1 MRGCNQHPWPDG
13 TCARRSC
20 GAYPN
25 DSPAHS
31 VALLRAHATPPLK
44 CEQSHLRCLRLRR
57 QLTLYTREALP
68 QGRNTTCTKEGVG
81 ASLCARRPPPQNRK
95 TGTTAQST
103 PICSTKA
110 RRDPLPQGWYGRT
123 SRQRRRGRTR
133 LHRRLPAS
141 SRQEPSGQA
150 RSKRSQAQRAREAL
164 PMGHR
169 GSTPS

>member
-1 MRGCNQHPWPDG
+1 MRGCSKHPWPDG

-31 VALLRAHATPPLK
+31 LALLRAHATPPHI

-68 QGRNTTCTKEGVG
+68 QGRNNTCTKEGVG
-81 ASLCARRPPPQNRK
+81 VGLHAWRPPPLSKDGRHGATK
-95 TGTTAQST
+95 KYS
-103 PICSTKA
+103 IKA
-110 RRDPLPQGWYGRT
+110 RRDQLHQGWCGRT

-133 LHRRLPAS
+133 PHRRLPAS
-141 SRQEPSGQA
+141 SRLEPSGQA
-150 RSKRSQAQRAREAL
+150 RSKRSQAQRAQEAL